1 MMLTK
6 WVVAN
11 FAAPQQLSPPA
22 VVVVFSS
29 SVLTLPLALALSFV
43 VSDEQRTMSTM
54 SLTPPRRVATTST
67 MTTTTTTMMPV
78 MWAFFAISLALIL
91 APYGDNC
98 HVCGRARDTVAI
110 RERRRT
116 RELSI
121 ECCR

>member
-54 SLTPPRRVATTST
+54 SLTPPGRVATTST
-67 MTTTTTTMMPV
+67 MTTMMMMPV

-98 HVCGRARDTVAI
+98 PVCGRARDTVAI